1 MADVKLAMLLGQNIP
16 VSDICTVKQTRLV
29 DLVVPDVYEQYH
41 QALSIVSYNTDDVIE
56 LYSAKAEYDAL
67 PPAAQQKINAFDLLI
82 SVDFFREV
90 LRQALQFFI
99 EETVLFDP
107 ELGGFSVFRGKRRAS
122 LINSETYKEVRET
135 ILKMNFIKVEAAEN
149 EHVFA
154 NSKAKAI
161 FEKLKKGR
169 KKKLQAGGEMLSIP
183 DLISAVS
190 IYSNSYNLLNIGQLT
205 VYQLYDQFYRL
216 DTKTQ
221 VDVCSLKWAAWGT
234 EPFDFSVWYKKN
246 Q

>member
-1 MADVKLAMLLGQNIP
+1 MVLGQNIP
-16 VSDICTVKQTRLV
+16 VDGICTVKQVKVAQLSAPET
-29 DLVVPDVYEQYH
+29 YIQYQQH
-41 QALSIVSYNTDDVIE
+41 LAILSYNTDDVIE
-56 LYSAKAEYDAL
+56 LYSAKAEYDKLSAD
-67 PPAAQQKINAFDLLI
+67 AQRNINAFDLLT

-107 ELGGFSVFRGKRRAS
+107 ELGGFSVFCGKRRAA
-122 LINSETYKEVRET
+122 LIDSESYKRIRDV
-135 ILKMNFIKVEAAEN
+135 ILKTNFVTVEAAEN
-149 EHVFA
+149 ERVFA

-169 KKKLQAGGEMLSIP
+169 KNKRKSSGEMLSIP
-183 DLISAVS
+183 DLVSAVS
-190 IYSNSYNLLNIGQLT
+190 VYSNSYNLLNIGELS

-221 VDVCSLKWAAWGT
+221 IDVCSLKWAAWGT
-234 EPFDFSVWYKKN
+234 EPFDFSLWYKKHI
-246 Q
+246 